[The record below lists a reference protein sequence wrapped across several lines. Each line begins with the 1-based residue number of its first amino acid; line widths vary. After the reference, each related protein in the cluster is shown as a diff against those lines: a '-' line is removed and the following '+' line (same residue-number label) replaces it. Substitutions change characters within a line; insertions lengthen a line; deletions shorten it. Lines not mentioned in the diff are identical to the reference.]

1 MIKRI
6 IEIILLLTVVPVVLA
21 CLITVCM
28 WVFDKFCDFIAI
40 PIIEFVL
47 HLFGI

>member
-1 MIKRI
+1 MIT
-6 IEIILLLTVVPVVLA
+6 EIILLLTVAPVILA

-28 WVFDKFCDFIAI
+28 WIFDSFCKFIAI

-47 HLFGI
+47 HLFGM

>member
-6 IEIILLLTVVPVVLA
+6 IEIILLLTVAPIVLA

-28 WVFDKFCDFIAI
+28 CIFDNFCDFIAI
-40 PIIEFVL
+40 PIIESVL
-47 HLFGI
+47 HLFGM

>member
-40 PIIEFVL
+40 PIIEFML
-47 HLFGI
+47 HLFGV

>member
-1 MIKRI
+1 MIKKI
-6 IEIILLLTVVPVVLA
+6 IEIILLLTVAPVILS

-28 WVFDKFCDFIAI
+28 WIFDNFCEFITI

-47 HLFGI
+47 HLFGM